1 MWIQVSENDN
11 GSKTPSENRRNWVI
25 ANSRLAKILKDKGYA
40 YQLVHSKGAGHAQR
54 EVINNCLPQALE
66 FVWLDYVPRR

>member
-11 GSKTPSENRRNWVI
+11 GPNALRKPPQSGDRQLP
-25 ANSRLAKILKDKGYA
+25 AGKILKDKGYA